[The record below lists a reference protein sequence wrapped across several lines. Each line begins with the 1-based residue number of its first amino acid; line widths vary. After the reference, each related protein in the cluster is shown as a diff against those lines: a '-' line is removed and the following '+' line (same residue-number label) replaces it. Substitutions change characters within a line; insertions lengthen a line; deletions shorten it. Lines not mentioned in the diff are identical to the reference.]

1 MAEHGPA
8 KEDAEEEGDDGS
20 DAIAVEV
27 AEMQRR
33 WEGVFAGW

>member
-1 MAEHGPA
+1 VAEDGPER
-8 KEDAEEEGDDGS
+8 EDAEEEGDDGS

-27 AEMQRR
+27 AEMQRL